1 MRYILGI
8 ALTGALGAFAIADE
22 KVDET
27 AKKLAGTYTLTE
39 LLIEG
44 KPNPKAEKVKSVE
57 IKDGVICVKDG
68 EKSEDAAFKLDPSK
82 TPMEIDLTPK
92 LGKSTKVLGIYQTKE
107 TDKGLELTIA
117 FIHDGGN
124 GNDRR
129 PKDFKGEGKD
139 EVVMKLL
146 RKK

>member
-1 MRYILGI
+1 VRYILGI
-8 ALTGALGAFAIADE
+8 ALTGALCAFAVADE
-22 KVDET
+22 KADEA
-27 AKKLAGTYTLTE
+27 AKKLAGTYTLAE

-44 KPNPKAEKVKSVE
+44 KPNPKADKVKSVE
-57 IKDGVICVKDG
+57 IKDGVISVKDG
-68 EKSEDAAFKLDPSK
+68 DKSEDAKFKLDPSK

-92 LGKSTKVLGIYQTKE
+92 LGKSAVLGIYQTKE

-117 FIHDGGN
+117 FVHDGGN
-124 GNDRR
+124 GDGKR